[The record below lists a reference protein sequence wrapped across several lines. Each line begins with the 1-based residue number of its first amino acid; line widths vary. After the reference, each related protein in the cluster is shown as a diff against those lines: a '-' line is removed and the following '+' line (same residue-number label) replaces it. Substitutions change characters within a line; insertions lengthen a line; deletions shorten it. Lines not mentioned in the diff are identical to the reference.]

1 MPLNL
6 GKNPHDF
13 LTVSAIALACFLSA
27 RFADSLLGFGVMAS
41 PVWPPAGIALASL
54 VLFGHRQW
62 VGVTAGMLLFDLT
75 LDVPWFVA
83 GIMASGQTLG
93 TITGAWLLRRMQFQ
107 PSLTRL
113 QDALG
118 FIFQGVVLSPI
129 VNATISTINAGLTG
143 IVDWQ
148 QSGIHWSTIWLGDGM
163 GILTIAPVLF
173 TWLGDRPCQQTMG
186 QSPRHQWRSRLR
198 KYSIYGE
205 MLIWAI
211 SLLGVSWFV
220 FHSSSPKVADYP
232 LEYLPFPFLI
242 WAALR
247 FGQRSTVLG
256 GLIVSGSAIL
266 GAVQGRGPFLS
277 AEGNPRE
284 AIVLLQTFV
293 GIITATALVLAA
305 AVTERQQV
313 EYKLRQKEKYLRGI
327 FEGAGIGIGL
337 DDLNGRIF
345 ESNPVLQTM
354 LGYSREELEQLTF
367 ADFTHPEDLAKDTEL
382 FQEMIAG
389 QRNTYQLEK
398 RHIRKDGEVIWVRL
412 TNSLVRDEAGNPRF
426 TIGVVENISDRKQ
439 AEAALQQSEARFRV
453 IAETAACAVLV
464 YQGSRLRYA
473 NPAAEQ
479 ITEYSRDELLAIDFW
494 NLAHPEYRELVK
506 GRGLARQ
513 RGEAVPSRYE
523 IKILTKSGLER
534 WVDFA
539 AGVGSFEGQPAG
551 IATAYD
557 ITDRKLA
564 EAKLVITAN
573 RERLL
578 SEMASRIRSSLDI
591 ETILQ
596 TTVEEVRQFLKADRV
611 FIGCFGDCGSCRA
624 VAESVAPEWAP
635 VLGWQIS
642 DHHVDAIKALFQSS
656 RLRVIN
662 DTSQIQKT
670 PFLAEYYQRCQVR
683 AGMGISL
690 YLDGQMFGVLIANQC
705 SGPREWQPF
714 EIELLEQLATGVEI
728 AIKQGRLYR
737 QKQILAADLER
748 QVEQRTAE
756 LQQRMEDLQ
765 HLNQVKDLLLH
776 AVSHDLRTPVQGML
790 MVMNQLRSRCCES
803 ETVSVPR
810 SILDRMIQSS
820 DDQLQLLN
828 ALREEPATDDCKLAL
843 ACRPFSLHEVLQAAL
858 QTVEPLFLQ
867 SQVQLINQI
876 SADLPRVFANPAQIQ
891 QVLERLLTNAV
902 KHNLPGVTIALH
914 TDVIDLDHASDNPS
928 DSFKLIQVTVED
940 TGVGMTQ
947 DQCDRLFKPYVRSLD
962 NPRRTGIGLGLYR
975 CRQIMIAHSGQIG
988 VTSQPGSGSKFWFTL
1003 PVAWD

>member
-62 VGVTAGMLLFDLT
+62 IGVTAGMLLFDLT

-93 TITGAWLLRRMQFQ
+93 AITGAWLLRRMQFQ

-113 QDALG
+113 QDALR

-220 FHSSSPKVADYP
+220 FHSSSPKVATYP

-284 AIVLLQTFV
+284 AIVLLQIFV

-313 EYKLRQKEKYLRGI
+313 EEKLRQKEKYLRGI

-412 TNSLVRDEAGNPRF
+412 TNSLVRDEAGNPKF

-557 ITDRKLA
+557 ITDRKQA

-928 DSFKLIQVTVED
+928 DSFKLIQITVED

-975 CRQIMIAHSGQIG
+975 CRQIMIAHNGQIG

-1003 PVAWD
+1003 PVAWN